1 MLSWD
6 QYGFDKKCI
15 GTRYAELS
23 FLYPVG
29 SASQAVHFGASE
41 ERVVETRF
49 FKLRWDQ
56 YRFFQKALQDTLC
69 QTFVFASGG
78 LYG

>member
-1 MLSWD
+1 MLGWD

-29 SASQAVHFGASE
+29 SGSHAVHFGASE
-41 ERVVETRF
+41 ERIIETLF
-49 FKLRWDQ
+49 FKIRWDQ
-56 YRFFQKALQDTLC
+56 YRFDKTLQDTLC
-69 QTFVFASGG
+69 QIFVFASGG
-78 LYG
+78 IYG